1 MHIFVII
8 PLMRDLNYAAAA
20 IRARDP
26 NYEMRTQARRHE
38 ADPTL
43 REKYPL
49 VLPVDGGGAGVSP
62 IYPLPKELRPG
73 SNVL

>member
-1 MHIFVII
+1 MHLVA
-8 PLMRDLNYAAAA
+8 LCRYE
-20 IRARDP
+20 RADP
-26 NYEMRTQARRHE
+26 NYKMRTQTRRHE

-49 VLPVDGGGAGVSP
+49 VLPVDGGAGVSP
-62 IYPLPKELRPG
+62 TYPLPKELRPG